1 MNNQF
6 KKIIKEY
13 KEDEMLFNKIVV
25 STFVKANKIVVSDN
39 LLIKS
44 LLIDRINNERE
55 LPKIDFQFGFD
66 ELIEAFEL
74 AIPTKEKVINGAVY
88 TPKNIKT
95 FIINT
100 CISKTKKPLVDCTVA
115 DISCGCGAFLFSY
128 AKKLHN
134 KTTKSYCEIF
144 RENIYGLDISS
155 HSVERT
161 KILLS
166 LLAIYSG
173 EDRRNY
179 QFNLFTANAL
189 DFDWCSS
196 STEIRRNSGF
206 DIIVGNPPYVRS
218 KNIDEPSKKLLSKWS
233 VTKSGN
239 TDLYI
244 PFFEI
249 GTKLLNDDGVLGY
262 ITVNSFFK
270 SVNARLL
277 RKFFQD
283 KELGLTI
290 IDFGGE
296 KIFGNKSTYNCIC
309 IITREKATSVL
320 FAKQESKALNQQDI
334 VYNHIPYITL
344 NSKKGWLLNDKRIV
358 QNIKKIEN
366 CGSPLGA
373 IFKIRNGIATLSN
386 DIYIFKPI
394 AEDEKFFHLNQGSR
408 VYKIEKAICRDIIKP
423 NILKHEDEISS
434 VKEKLIYP
442 YTNGMSPLSLMPEGM
457 LSKNFPYTFK
467 YLLNNR
473 ETLEKRDKGEGEYP
487 AWFAFGRTQALSDK
501 GFKLLFPYMAKLP
514 HFVFTPE
521 KDLLFYCGY
530 AIYSNSAEK
539 LLTLKKILQSSV
551 FHYYMQNTSKPYS
564 AGYLS
569 YAKNYVKSFGVCDLN
584 TEEEQFLLNT
594 DDSMEIDEFLMR
606 KYEVNIPES
615 KLLKPVIYSRLL
627 VS

>member
-25 STFVKANKIVVSDN
+25 STFVKANKIVVSNN

-44 LLIDRINNERE
+44 LLIDQIDNDKQ
-55 LPKIDFQFGFD
+55 LPQIDFQFGFD
-66 ELIEAFEL
+66 QLIEAFEL
-74 AIPTKEKVINGAVY
+74 AIPTNEKVINGAVY
-88 TPKNIKT
+88 TPTNIKT

-100 CISKTKKPLVDCTVA
+100 CISKTKKPLVDCLVA

-128 AKKLHN
+128 AQKLHDETN
-134 KTTKSYCEIF
+134 KSYCEIF
-144 RENIYGLDISS
+144 QENIYGLDISS
-155 HSVERT
+155 YSIERT

-166 LLAIYSG
+166 LLAVYSE
-173 EDRRNY
+173 EDRINY

-189 DFDWCSS
+189 DFDWYSS
-196 STEIRRNSGF
+196 STEISRNSGF

-283 KELGLTI
+283 RELGLTI

-309 IITREKATSVL
+309 IITKEKAKSVL
-320 FAKQESKALNQQDI
+320 FAKQASKTLNQQNI
-334 VYNHIPYITL
+334 AYNSIPYITL

-358 QNIKKIEN
+358 QNIKKIES
-366 CGSPLGA
+366 CGSPLGT

-394 AEDEKFFHLNQGSR
+394 AEDDNFFHLNHEGR

-423 NILKHEDEISS
+423 NILKHEDEISA

-442 YTNGMSPLSLMPEGM
+442 YTNGISPLSLMPEGM
-457 LSKNFPYTFK
+457 LSNNFPYTFK
-467 YLLNNR
+467 YLLDNR

-569 YAKNYVKSFGVCDLN
+569 YAKNYVKGFGVCDLN
-584 TEEEQFLLNT
+584 PEEEQFLLNT
-594 DDSMEIDEFLMR
+594 DDGKEIDEFLMS
-606 KYEVNIPES
+606 KYEVAIPKG
-615 KLLKPVIYSRLL
+615 KLLQSVQLEI
-627 VS
+627 

>member
-6 KKIIKEY
+6 KKIINEY

-25 STFVKANKIVVSDN
+25 SSFVKANKIVVCEN
-39 LLIKS
+39 VLIKS
-44 LLIDRINNERE
+44 LLIEQIDNEKQ

-66 ELIEAFEL
+66 QLIEAFEL
-74 AIPTKEKVINGAVY
+74 AIPNKEKVINGAVY
-88 TPKNIKT
+88 TPTNIKT

-100 CISKTKKPLVDCTVA
+100 CISKTKKPLVDCLVS

-128 AKKLHN
+128 AQKLHN
-134 KTTKSYCEIF
+134 ETNKAYCEIF
-144 RENIYGLDISS
+144 VENIYGLDISS
-155 HSVERT
+155 QSIERT

-166 LLAIYSG
+166 LLAINSG
-173 EDRRNY
+173 EDRRYY
-179 QFNLFTANAL
+179 QFNLFAANAL
-189 DFDWCSS
+189 DFDWHGTLS
-196 STEIRRNSGF
+196 EIRRNSGF

-218 KNIDEPSKKLLSKWS
+218 KNIDENSRKLLSKWS

-249 GTKLLNDDGVLGY
+249 GAKLLNEDGILGY

-290 IDFGGE
+290 IDFGGQ

-309 IITREKATSVL
+309 IITKQRETSVL
-320 FAKQESKALNQQDI
+320 FAKQDFKALNQHNI
-334 VYNHIPYITL
+334 VYNTIPYITL
-344 NSKKGWLLNDKRIV
+344 NAEKGWLLNDYRIV
-358 QNIKKIEN
+358 QNIKKIES

-373 IFKIRNGIATLSN
+373 KFKIRNGIATLSN
-386 DIYIFKPI
+386 DIYIFKPL
-394 AEDEKFFHLNQGSR
+394 AEDEDFFYLNQESR
-408 VYKIEKAICRDIIKP
+408 VYKIEKSICRDIIKP
-423 NILKHEDEISS
+423 NILKHEDEIPLI
-434 VKEKLIYP
+434 KEKLIFP
-442 YTNGMSPLSLMPEGM
+442 YTNGISPLSLMPEEH
-457 LSKNFPYTFK
+457 LSKNFPGTFR
-467 YLLNNR
+467 YLLDNR
-473 ETLEKRDKGEGEYP
+473 EALDRRDKGEGEYP

-539 LLTLKKILQSSV
+539 LLMLKKILKSGV

-584 TEEEQFLLNT
+584 PEEERFLLST
-594 DDSMEIDEFLMR
+594 DDSKEIDDFLIN
-606 KYEVNIPES
+606 KYEVAIPH
-615 KLLKPVIYSRLL
+615 R
-627 VS
+627 